1 MGSIHWLLSTFAYS
15 PGFEMKGCFLLSGGR
30 PIPRVGCMQMWKTE
44 LLRRLR
50 GAGTGRESR
59 VWVLARSSVLAG
71 QSRGRA
77 SLPLGIWGAGPSTAH
92 VVCGTVDGGRS
103 GPTLRS
109 LQGKEATRR
118 LRSPAWR
125 EAMVA
130 GGRVH
135 RPRSRERTAHT
146 GGAQLGCREHW
157 SSPST
162 KQSSLQVSSRGL
174 HDHGERP
181 ELYVQSGAGVRIY
194 SAHTSGRLL
203 NPTVLTLSSHL
214 TLGACWTMS
223 ALGQW

>member
-1 MGSIHWLLSTFAYS
+1 MVPEGCGHREGVKS
-15 PGFEMKGCFLLSGGR
+15 PGPRTVLSPCGPEQR
-30 PIPRVGCMQMWKTE
+30 PGEPAPGD
-44 LLRRLR
+44 L
-50 GAGTGRESR
+50 GAGAPLLPMSC
-59 VWVLARSSVLAG
+59 VARLME
-71 QSRGRA
+71 
-77 SLPLGIWGAGPSTAH
+77 
-92 VVCGTVDGGRS
+92 GGLDQQ
-103 GPTLRS
+103 TLRS

-130 GGRVH
+130 GRRVH

-162 KQSSLQVSSRGL
+162 KQSSLQESSRGL